1 MVITKDLK
9 LPSCQELKVKEVNLS
24 SAHLMA
30 AAPYLGKYC
39 EAVNNEFMLCRKENG
54 DNPIPC
60 VKTGKLV
67 TSCTLEFFKKVK
79 KCCRHEHDQYA
90 NCIDKSSGNYQPWHC
105 RKTHA
110 VYEQCIHKHVGVK
123 NPGFGY
129 FTRGRIHT
137 TGMEAPSKPQR
148 PCTPTDEDTPS
159 LPDDDECKTKRTAAR
174 FGSRN
179 YWMTE

>member
-9 LPSCQELKVKEVNLS
+9 LPSCEELKVKEVNLS

-60 VKTGKLV
+60 VPCGKLV
-67 TSCTLEFFKKVK
+67 TKCTLEFFRKVK
-79 KCCRHEHDQYA
+79 NSCRHEHDQYA

-105 RKTHA
+105 RKTQA
-110 VYEQCIHKHVGVK
+110 VYEECIDTQLGIK

-137 TGMEAPSKPQR
+137 TNAPEPSTVRRACKPKD
-148 PCTPTDEDTPS
+148 PETPS
-159 LPDDDECKTKRTAAR
+159 LPDDKERLPAR

-179 YWMTE
+179 YWQTE